1 LDGFSFSLPIF
12 LIHSKIITSTKDFPD
27 FVHRFSQHLRKTLPT
42 KWGLISIAVLKF
54 IGYGRNKR
62 LSPHPSLKIL
72 IIREYHEKTGFVV
85 GFKPAGGIRYKF
97 FFILEKIQF
106 V

>member
-1 LDGFSFSLPIF
+1 MYEGWI
-12 LIHSKIITSTKDFPD
+12 
-27 FVHRFSQHLRKTLPT
+27 
-42 KWGLISIAVLKF
+42 
-54 IGYGRNKR
+54 NKR

-72 IIREYHEKTGFVV
+72 IFREYHEKTGFVV

-97 FFILEKIQF
+97 FFILEKMQF